1 MNIVI
6 TGIIIFVITFLLL
19 SWFAKQKTQKIA
31 KGVRS
36 LIVILSLLVAVILVI
51 GGRILFSL
59 PLFFLALSALKIKG
73 LTAFQ
78 IWQIWRLLNY
88 LRATGRYSYFRQNN
102 QPSSSSNLT
111 TEECYKVL
119 GLNKPCSKEDVI
131 KSATQLQKKIHPDL
145 NKNQNTEYLSKI
157 VNNAKDTILKNDFSL
172 LVLKIFLELHRM
184 KFYLYLVYY
193 VLCSQ

>member
-6 TGIIIFVITFLLL
+6 TGIIIFIITFLLL

-36 LIVILSLLVAVILVI
+36 LIVILSLLVAVILAI

-78 IWQIWRLLNY
+78 IWQIWRLLNF
-88 LRATGRYSYFRQNN
+88 LRATGRYSYFGKNN
-102 QPSSSSNLT
+102 QSSATSGSLT
-111 TEECYKVL
+111 TDDCYKVL
-119 GLNKPCSKEDVI
+119 GLKKPCSKQDVI
-131 KSATQLQKKIHPDL
+131 KAAAQLQKKIHPDL

-157 VNNAKDTILKNDFSL
+157 VNNAKDTILKNDFS
-172 LVLKIFLELHRM
+172 
-184 KFYLYLVYY
+184 
-193 VLCSQ
+193 

>member
-36 LIVILSLLVAVILVI
+36 LIVILSLLVAIILAI

-88 LRATGRYSYFRQNN
+88 LRATGRYSYLGQNS
-102 QPSSSSNLT
+102 QSQSSGSLT

-119 GLNKPCSKEDVI
+119 GLKKPCSKEDVI
-131 KSATQLQKKIHPDL
+131 KAATRLQKKIHPDL
-145 NKNQNTEYLSKI
+145 NKSQNTEYLSKI
-157 VNNAKDTILKNDFSL
+157 VNNAKDTILKNDFS
-172 LVLKIFLELHRM
+172 
-184 KFYLYLVYY
+184 
-193 VLCSQ
+193 